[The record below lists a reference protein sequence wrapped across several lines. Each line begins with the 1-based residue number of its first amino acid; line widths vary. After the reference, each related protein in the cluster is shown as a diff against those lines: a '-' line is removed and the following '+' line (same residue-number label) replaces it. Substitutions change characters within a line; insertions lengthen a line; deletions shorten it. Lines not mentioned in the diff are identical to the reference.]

1 MLAPPYGFKSI
12 NQPSTSPSDPP
23 PHHDATHTQVE
34 VLEVRNA
41 PGQGQG
47 EPLYVQLQLGEHRL
61 RANVKG
67 KSERPEAVVFT
78 QKRLADLYKE
88 TLVFTLVN
96 KETRATLGGGALPVR
111 KLMIGRK
118 FDHFFALQ
126 PVGPEA
132 TTGGRV
138 RVCVRP
144 FGDFDEGFV
153 TTRMLPVY
161 VYSPVPIHRPTH
173 PHKQPLPEVRLSLE
187 LMGPL
192 RREFRFLS
200 DVVAK
205 YYSTVDRAVD
215 GAVHAVRGVALMR
228 LLVVAL
234 GGLEGGVWGFGS

>member
-1 MLAPPYGFKSI
+1 M
-12 NQPSTSPSDPP
+12 
-23 PHHDATHTQVE
+23 
-34 VLEVRNA
+34 RNA

-138 RVCVRP
+138 RV
-144 FGDFDEGFV
+144 FV
-153 TTRMLPVY
+153 
-161 VYSPVPIHRPTH
+161 
-173 PHKQPLPEVRLSLE
+173 SL
-187 LMGPL
+187 LT
-192 RREFRFLS
+192 
-200 DVVAK
+200 VA
-205 YYSTVDRAVD
+205 
-215 GAVHAVRGVALMR
+215 
-228 LLVVAL
+228 
-234 GGLEGGVWGFGS
+234 